1 MGAVR
6 APLVAQASGGD
17 STTGHLV
24 LISLAWPA
32 LDSIKTMLLQ
42 HLDLANEECIGLDS
56 FESRTEYFYLM
67 QICTTR
73 ILARILRCLPSG
85 STPPMKSYWYG
96 ADLLDPAGKWIAT
109 LIQVTERR
117 DP

>member
-1 MGAVR
+1 MPLYEYSGLHTSDYTSDFTSRWRTTRKLTRYLETNPAGVMGAVR

-56 FESRTEYFYLM
+56 FESRTEEPTCL
-67 QICTTR
+67 IR
-73 ILARILRCLPSG
+73 LGSGLRL
-85 STPPMKSYWYG
+85 
-96 ADLLDPAGKWIAT
+96 
-109 LIQVTERR
+109 
-117 DP
+117 